1 MNHRERFFA
10 TVNRQP
16 VDRPASWLGLP
27 TPAAIPNLLRH
38 FGVDTIDQLKR
49 IIDDDVYPICVPY
62 NNPPTNDIGCSL
74 AFAKSGVGG
83 SQDERTLTAPGFFED
98 MTDPAL
104 VETFPW
110 PKAADHID
118 FDECRRIA
126 REAPADMAR
135 MGIMWAAHFQD
146 SCSAFGMENAL
157 MTMMAHPE
165 MYQAVIDR
173 ITQFYLECGEIFY
186 EATKG
191 YLDAVLIG
199 NDFGSQMGLMVDPDS
214 LRKYVFPGTKA
225 LIDQAKSYGLVV
237 VHHSCGSIYP
247 IIDDLFDIGVD
258 SIHPIQAKAKDMN
271 AERLSADFKHGSFF
285 GGVDAQYL
293 LVKGTPQ
300 EVHDDVCRLKRLF
313 PTGLIISPSHEAV
326 LPDIKP
332 ENIEALFNAVH
343 EGTATTDTSADNN
356 TSSKTTNKMETTKT
370 NGAQRQRFG
379 QIIAVNPSK
388 LEEYKK
394 LHAAVWPKVL
404 DMIKQCNLENYS
416 IYYKDGYLFS
426 YYEYVGTDYAADM
439 AKMAADP
446 ETQRWWDVC
455 EPCQRPLPTRQ
466 EGEWWAN
473 MEEVFHLD

>member
-27 TPAAIPNLLRH
+27 VPAAIPNLLKH
-38 FGVDTIDQLKR
+38 FQVNTIDELKR
-49 IIDDDVYPICVPY
+49 KIDDDIYPICVPY

-74 AFAKSGVGG
+74 AFAKGG
-83 SQDERTLTAPGFFED
+83 IGGGQDERTLTAPGFFED

-110 PKAADHID
+110 PNPEEHID
-118 FDECRRIA
+118 FNKCRELA
-126 REAPADMAR
+126 RNAPDDMIR

-157 MTMMAHPE
+157 ITMMSYPE

-173 ITQFYLECGEIFY
+173 ITKFYLDCGEIFY

-199 NDFGSQMGLMVDPDS
+199 NDFGSQQSLMVDPDS

-225 LIDQAKSYGLVV
+225 LVDQAKKYGLVV

-247 IIDDLFDIGVD
+247 IIDDLFALGVD
-258 SIHPIQAKAKDMN
+258 LIHPIQAKAQDMG
-271 AERLSADFKHGSFF
+271 AEKLSNDFAGHGSFF

-293 LVKGTPQ
+293 LVRGSAE
-300 EVHDDVCRLKRLF
+300 EVRQDVKRLKKCF
-313 PTGLIISPSHEAV
+313 PTGLVISPSHEAV

-332 ENIEALFNAVH
+332 ENIEALFKAVH
-343 EGTATTDTSADNN
+343 EDTNPITNTDT
-356 TSSKTTNKMETTKT
+356 TMPEKTEKKV
-370 NGAQRQRFG
+370 QRYG
-379 QIIAVNPSK
+379 QIIAVHPGR
-388 LEEYKK
+388 LADYKK
-394 LHAAVWPKVL
+394 LHSAVWPKVL
-404 DMIKQCNLENYS
+404 DMIKECNIRNYS

-426 YYEYVGTDYAADM
+426 YYEYIGDDYEADM

-446 ETQRWWDVC
+446 ETQRWWAVC
-455 EPCQRPLPTRQ
+455 KPCQRPLPTRQ
-466 EGEWWAN
+466 EGEWWAD
-473 MEEVFHLD
+473 MEEVFHTE